1 MSKPNSNKSRK
12 LFYMYA
18 KLTGRNTKTSY
29 LIPPPPPKW
38 RSDGI
43 NGLNGP
49 TRRSEREGEGEPGR
63 ATGRIGVGTSPDA
76 GCRASRPAAA
86 VSVRASKLPSVVRL
100 QQSLRRPAVPPRPVV
115 LRLGQVLSQ
124 RASVLPFYPPSHCL
138 AAPLEKIRS
147 SALPTPHSARRRA
160 FLWRRVSTAYL
171 GLSSIRIDSS

>member
-1 MSKPNSNKSRK
+1 MNR
-12 LFYMYA
+12 
-18 KLTGRNTKTSY
+18 
-29 LIPPPPPKW
+29 
-38 RSDGI
+38 
-43 NGLNGP
+43 LNGP
-49 TRRSEREGEGEPGR
+49 TRRGEQEGEGEPGR

-100 QQSLRRPAVPPRPVV
+100 QQSFRRPAVPLRPVV
-115 LRLGQVLSQ
+115 LRLGHVLSQ
-124 RASVLPFYPPSHCL
+124 RASVIPFCPPSHF

-171 GLSSIRIDSS
+171 GLSSTRIDSS